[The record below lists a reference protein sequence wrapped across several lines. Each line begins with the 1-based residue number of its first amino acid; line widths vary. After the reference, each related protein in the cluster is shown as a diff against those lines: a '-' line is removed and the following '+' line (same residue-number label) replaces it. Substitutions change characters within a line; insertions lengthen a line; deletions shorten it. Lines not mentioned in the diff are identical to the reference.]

1 MSDAIRTVGKHGFFL
16 EEYKGEYS
24 LTAAYEATNGNYYK
38 TWGKAKTGKDSYSD
52 KDRPFKVV
60 LGDKKTAA
68 AALRKVLDEIEDA
81 PF

>member
-1 MSDAIRTVGKHGFFL
+1 MDAIRTVGKHGFFL

-24 LTAAYEATNGNYYK
+24 LVAAYEATNGNFYK

-52 KDRPFKVV
+52 KDRPFKIT
-60 LGDKKTAA
+60 LGDKKIAV
-68 AALRKVLDEIEDA
+68 AALRQVLDELGDS